1 MKMMQVKIRCKKTK
15 TKRVQLNFLPMPPAT
30 RLLQMTE

>member
-15 TKRVQLNFLPMPPAT
+15 TKRVQLTFLPMLRAT
-30 RLLQMTE
+30 R